1 VSAALLEYAL
11 GNTLLAAPL
20 AALAWALGR
29 SGRSPAAAHL
39 AWALV
44 LVRLVMPPITDS
56 PWLTLRVPLAGL
68 VGGSSANAGLVR
80 AAAPWPERSPA
91 FAAPRVEAGPRP
103 AWSAEV
109 AAAAPPPGFGPEP
122 SPRPSPR
129 PAPVAAVP
137 PPAQAFAIDPATAVA
152 GAWIVGA
159 LLVAGWSLRRV
170 AQFHRVLR
178 AASAP
183 AGPALVRLAV
193 QSARDLRMPAGVRL
207 LTTKA
212 RTSPFVWWCFGRPAI
227 VLPAA
232 IVAELPERELR
243 LAIGHELAH
252 VRRRD
257 HVLRWFEWA
266 ATAWLW
272 WNPLAW
278 LARRGL
284 RTHEELACDAMVLRA
299 LAAEPRDYGSC
310 LLSVAESLSAAGF
323 RPPAQA
329 CAMSDGGSLEQRI
342 EFILSEAPRRRPAV
356 ALHALPVAVSFASLC
371 CGVVANAQSS
381 AAAPAPRAAGAASPV
396 ALAQDPAARTLRAA
410 VPMAKSLD
418 VEVVVGGIAVR
429 RDEAVQGVELAATLR
444 RSPGAGKDRMSDAE
458 FAACLRDTRLVADVD
473 DAGRV
478 RARIVFPA
486 LAAADAAAARRHDE
500 RCRSNVE
507 VDVAIKANGLTAIS
521 AATVAGSLRSEGDV
535 GDLRLSVV
543 SGDIDL
549 LLPAAWQGT
558 WHAATTVG
566 DVQLQGFDE
575 AHADRAKRGLV
586 VSRQG
591 TIGEAGAALVRLQA
605 VTGSIRVTRAGGGG
619 SGDAKKSARATVAP
633 PSDDGDAIES
643 TVRTAIAATEDA
655 LATVH
660 GAAAE
665 GREAMRAAMVELRE
679 VDDVVRTAAA
689 AAREAMNASKAA
701 IAEAVESTGDW
712 RADLRR
718 AKVELQRHRMR
729 RDGRAGEA
737 PPAPTPP
744 PPPPARSPAEAADGL
759 QVRFETRTIEIHDGV
774 VRIGVKRL
782 GADGVFVNKVF
793 EAPSGQSTVELLDD
807 GALRVTVESVGADG
821 TVQKKVCEAPDFATF
836 QRQYPGV
843 LVERSAGGESPRDQD
858 PAADRVPKPAK

>member
-68 VGGSSANAGLVR
+68 VGGSSADADLVR

-310 LLSVAESLSAAGF
+310 LLSVAESLSATAD
-323 RPPAQA
+323 R
-329 CAMSDGGSLEQRI
+329 SNNGS
-342 EFILSEAPRRRPAV
+342 SSSCPRRR
-356 ALHALPVAVSFASLC
+356 
-371 CGVVANAQSS
+371 
-381 AAAPAPRAAGAASPV
+381 
-396 ALAQDPAARTLRAA
+396 
-410 VPMAKSLD
+410 
-418 VEVVVGGIAVR
+418 
-429 RDEAVQGVELAATLR
+429 
-444 RSPGAGKDRMSDAE
+444 
-458 FAACLRDTRLVADVD
+458 ADVP
-473 DAGRV
+473 RL
-478 RARIVFPA
+478 RCT
-486 LAAADAAAARRHDE
+486 
-500 RCRSNVE
+500 RCRS
-507 VDVAIKANGLTAIS
+507 
-521 AATVAGSLRSEGDV
+521 RC
-535 GDLRLSVV
+535 
-543 SGDIDL
+543 
-549 LLPAAWQGT
+549 P
-558 WHAATTVG
+558 
-566 DVQLQGFDE
+566 
-575 AHADRAKRGLV
+575 
-586 VSRQG
+586 SR
-591 TIGEAGAALVRLQA
+591 RC
-605 VTGSIRVTRAGGGG
+605 
-619 SGDAKKSARATVAP
+619 
-633 PSDDGDAIES
+633 
-643 TVRTAIAATEDA
+643 
-655 LATVH
+655 
-660 GAAAE
+660 AAASSPT
-665 GREAMRAAMVELRE
+665 RNRPRP
-679 VDDVVRTAAA
+679 
-689 AAREAMNASKAA
+689 
-701 IAEAVESTGDW
+701 
-712 RADLRR
+712 RR
-718 AKVELQRHRMR
+718 R
-729 RDGRAGEA
+729 RA
-737 PPAPTPP
+737 PPAPRRPSHWRRIRR
-744 PPPPARSPAEAADGL
+744 PARCAPPCRWRSRSTSKSWSAA
-759 QVRFETRTIEIHDGV
+759 
-774 VRIGVKRL
+774 
-782 GADGVFVNKVF
+782 
-793 EAPSGQSTVELLDD
+793 S
-807 GALRVTVESVGADG
+807 
-821 TVQKKVCEAPDFATF
+821 
-836 QRQYPGV
+836 
-843 LVERSAGGESPRDQD
+843 RSAATRPSRAWNLRPRCGAVRA
-858 PAADRVPKPAK
+858 PARTA